1 MCVGGFSLVRL
12 STTIYLLYSTTITTI
27 TITTVNYYKT
37 TTTVTGN
44 GDDDASQL
52 ETAGNALKGFY
63 PTFRNRFSK
72 NALVTRRFRNPHNT
86 FSTQGLLYI

>member
-12 STTIYLLYSTTITTI
+12 STATIYLLYSTTTTTTTTTTTS
-27 TITTVNYYKT
+27 TITVNYYET
-37 TTTVTGN
+37 TTTVTGT

-63 PTFRNRFSK
+63 PTFHNRFSR
-72 NALVTRRFRNPHNT
+72 NALVTRRFHNPHNT
-86 FSTQGLLYI
+86 S